1 MKELVYMEEKKKIKK
16 EIILVLLGLLLITVG
31 IFMFYLTENNRNK
44 NILVTDREV
53 SDKQNTLHMPENHKS
68 NEDEYTELI
77 GFGLLEI
84 NKENPF
90 VYLMNPSDNEVYL
103 SFDVFDNDEL
113 IYESKLIEPGNMEEL
128 DIYSRLNA
136 GEHTLVYSISSY
148 ELETK
153 AVLWSGIRQNQDIY
167 INKRGD

>member
-1 MKELVYMEEKKKIKK
+1 
-16 EIILVLLGLLLITVG
+16 
-31 IFMFYLTENNRNK
+31 MFIRN
-44 NILVTDREV
+44 L
-53 SDKQNTLHMPENHKS
+53 
-68 NEDEYTELI
+68 
-77 GFGLLEI
+77 
-84 NKENPF
+84 
-90 VYLMNPSDNEVYL
+90 SDNEVYL

-136 GEHTLVYSISSY
+136 GEHTLIYSISSY